1 VSDVKP
7 QRLQYVEQ
15 TRDALLAAAEHLF
28 ITQGYASTSIDAVA
42 WAARFT
48 KGAVYRHFSDKRAL
62 FTAVFERI
70 EVDTMSTMEAHL
82 VTGDISWATA
92 AGALSNYLDACTAV
106 RFRRIVLE
114 EAPAV
119 LGWATWRELDQQYT
133 GNVLRRVLS
142 GLMDAGE
149 IPHQPVDLAARLC
162 CATVGEGALAIAQSD
177 TPDETKTQILFVL
190 ARMFAGLRI
199 GLPD

>member
-7 QRLQYVEQ
+7 QRLEYVEQ
-15 TRDALLAAAEHLF
+15 TRDALLSAAEQLF
-28 ITQGYASTSIDAVA
+28 VTRGYASTSIDAVA
-42 WAARFT
+42 TEARFT

-62 FTAVFERI
+62 FTAVFERVEI
-70 EVDTMSTMEAHL
+70 DMMSAMAGQLLDGE
-82 VTGDISWATA
+82 ISWETATD
-92 AGALSNYLDACTAV
+92 ALSIYLDACTDH

-119 LGWATWRELDQQYT
+119 LGWQTWRELDQQYT
-133 GNVLRRVLS
+133 GDLLRQILS

-149 IPHQPVDLAARLC
+149 IPRQPVDLAARLC

-177 TPDETKTQILFVL
+177 NPEETKDQIVLVL

-199 GLPD
+199 GPTD

>member
-7 QRLQYVEQ
+7 QRLKYVEQ
-15 TRDALLAAAEHLF
+15 TRDALLTAAERLF
-28 ITQGYASTSIDAVA
+28 VTRGYASTSIDAVA
-42 WAARFT
+42 TDARFT

-62 FTAVFERI
+62 FTAVFERVEI
-70 EVDTMSTMEAHL
+70 DTMSTMTGHL
-82 VTGDISWATA
+82 LDGEVSWATA
-92 AGALSNYLDACTAV
+92 ADALSNYLDACTDR

-119 LGWATWRELDQQYT
+119 LGWQIWRQLDQQYT
-133 GNVLRRVLS
+133 GAVLRQILL

-177 TPDETKTQILFVL
+177 SPQETKNQILFVL

-199 GLPD
+199 GPTD

>member
-1 VSDVKP
+1 
-7 QRLQYVEQ
+7 
-15 TRDALLAAAEHLF
+15 
-28 ITQGYASTSIDAVA
+28 
-42 WAARFT
+42 
-48 KGAVYRHFSDKRAL
+48 
-62 FTAVFERI
+62 
-70 EVDTMSTMEAHL
+70 MEAHL
-82 VTGDISWATA
+82 VGGDNSWASA
-92 AGALSNYLDACTAV
+92 VGALSNYLDACTAI

-119 LGWATWRELDQQYT
+119 LGWATWRELDQQHT

-149 IPHQPVDLAARLC
+149 IPRQPVDLAARLC

-177 TPDETKTQILFVL
+177 NPDETKTQILFVL